1 MATNSSSKMVDV
13 VFDMLQKQGS
23 KTSLNLNHATPSET
37 GREKLNSTASLFKM
51 AAEKTLK
58 LRKQSQ
64 LNLQDHIHKSVYLI
78 FLIMPPLT

>member
-1 MATNSSSKMVDV
+1 MMATNGTTKMVDV

-23 KTSLNLNHATPSET
+23 KTSLNLDHATPFEA
-37 GREKLNSTASLFKM
+37 GREKLNSVASKFKM

-64 LNLQDHIHKSVYLI
+64 LNLEDHMYKSVC
-78 FLIMPPLT
+78 